1 MQKVYLLN
9 HIRDK
14 GTADEDT
21 KEIGTYTS
29 YQLAE
34 DTINRLKDKPGFI
47 DYPNDFYIDEY
58 IIDKDYW
65 TDGFS
70 NEKNLK

>member
-1 MQKVYLLN
+1 MEMKMQKVYEL
-9 HIRDK
+9 HHTRDK
-14 GTADEDT
+14 ETADEND
-21 KEIGTYTS
+21 KKIGTYDS
-29 YQLAE
+29 YQLAK
-34 DTINRLKDKPGFI
+34 DTINRIKDKPGFI

-70 NEKNLK
+70 D